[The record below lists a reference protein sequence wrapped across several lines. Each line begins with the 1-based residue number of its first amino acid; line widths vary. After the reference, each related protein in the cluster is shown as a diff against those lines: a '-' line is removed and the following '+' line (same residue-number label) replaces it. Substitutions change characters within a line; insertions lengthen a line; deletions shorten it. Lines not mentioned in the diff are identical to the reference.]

1 MDNIKKIMNKLLNKE
16 TISYLFW
23 GVVTT
28 IVNIAVLYVCKH
40 FLGIEVWLGNII
52 AWIVAV
58 LVAFISNKLFV
69 FESKSMIPAVV
80 LKEATAFVIAR
91 LFSFAFDEAF
101 MVISVYTL
109 GMNELIAKIIAN
121 IVVVIINYILSKLF
135 IFKKNED

>member
-1 MDNIKKIMNKLLNKE
+1 MEKFDKIIGKLLNKE

-28 IVNIAVLYVCKH
+28 IVNIAVLYVCKR
-40 FLGIEVWLGNII
+40 FLGIEIWLGNII

-58 LVAFISNKLFV
+58 IVAFISNKLFV
-69 FESKSMIPAVV
+69 FESKSMTPSVV
-80 LKEATAFVIAR
+80 AKEATAFVIAR

-101 MVISVYTL
+101 MVISVYTF

-135 IFKKNED
+135 IFNKKED